1 MGVTKKLVKRGAD
14 VLEQK
19 RLTIKGEEFAANDKF
34 VLADTVCLVS
44 GNNCVC
50 LCNSDKERFSFKYI
64 VSYTGLVN
72 VVAAKLTFEFFK
84 TANTFGDYISVI
96 GNALFGDI
104 DFNDESRKAE
114 TAGLQNTAANFLSV
128 YLSAGWIKRA
138 EIGDEYKSD
147 PENLTREKIKKL
159 EQKNLSAED
168 LKNELFKEGYISA

>member
-1 MGVTKKLVKRGAD
+1 M
-14 VLEQK
+14 EQK
-19 RLTIKGEEFAANDKF
+19 RLTIKGEEFSVNDKF
-34 VLADTVCLVS
+34 ILADTVCLVS
-44 GNNCVC
+44 GDNCVC

-72 VVAAKLTFEFFK
+72 VAAAKLTFEFFK
-84 TANTFGDYISVI
+84 TAKNFDDYISAI

-114 TAGLQNTAANFLSV
+114 ITGFENTAANFLSV

-138 EIGDEYKSD
+138 DRGAIYKSA
-147 PENLTREKIKKL
+147 PENLTRERIKEL
-159 EQKNLSAED
+159 EDKNLSVED